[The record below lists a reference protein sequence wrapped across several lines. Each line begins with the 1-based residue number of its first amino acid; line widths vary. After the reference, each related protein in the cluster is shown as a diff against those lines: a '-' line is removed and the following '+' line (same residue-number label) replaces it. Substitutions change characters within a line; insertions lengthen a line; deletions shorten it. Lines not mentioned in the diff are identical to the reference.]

1 MNLPG
6 HLNRHVQPAPSGDT
20 GFNDCSNAKCV
31 GDVDAEFDSSDA
43 DFASPPVAAPAWQ
56 PSTRYADQPMSW
68 STRLFGMGGVTAIV
82 LAIVGGALFTWR
94 TYTAPPAVPT
104 LSVFDVAPPAAL
116 PEPPSEIP
124 PGPDRKERP
133 LPVPDRPKIEPP
145 EIQLP
150 SVNPLPHP
158 VVQPVPDPGPTIE
171 RTTTPEHQPAPPAP
185 QQSIAKPTWE
195 GMVLAALNKAKRYP
209 REAQR
214 ARQQGVPYIRFVMDR
229 EGRVLS
235 VSLERSS
242 GVEILDK
249 EALGL
254 PKRASPLPKPPVG
267 VGAETIELV
276 VPVEFFL
283 R

>member
-1 MNLPG
+1 MNLPP
-6 HLNRHVQPAPSGDT
+6 HLNRPVPPAPSDDT
-20 GFNDCSNAKCV
+20 GLNDCSHAKSV
-31 GDVDAEFDSSDA
+31 GRADTELYGPDAH
-43 DFASPPVAAPAWQ
+43 FAFPPVGAPAGQ
-56 PSTRYADQPMSW
+56 PSTRYADQPMNW
-68 STRLFGMGGVTAIV
+68 STRLFGMGGVTTIM
-82 LAIVGGALFTWR
+82 LAIVGAALFTWR
-94 TYTAPPAVPT
+94 TYTAPPAART
-104 LSVFDVAPPAAL
+104 LSVFDVVPPAAP

-124 PGPDRKERP
+124 PGPDQKERP
-133 LPVPDRPKIEPP
+133 LPVPNRPKIEPP

-150 SVNPLPHP
+150 SVHPLPLP
-158 VVQPVPDPGPTIE
+158 VAQPVPDPGPPIE
-171 RTTTPEHQPAPPAP
+171 RTTAPERQPAPPAP

-209 REAQR
+209 REAHR

-242 GVEILDK
+242 GVEILDE

-254 PKRASPLPKPPVG
+254 PKRASPLPKPPDEVKG
-267 VGAETIELV
+267 SVIELV
-276 VPVEFFL
+276 VPVEFLL